1 MYDRK
6 LFIIQKWC
14 YCEYIDMK
22 TTGKNEDQC
31 ITIKIKH
38 PSITD
43 LNAQKKKKR
52 LTLEIYYVYR
62 KGQFTAPIDT
72 VE

>member
-43 LNAQKKKKR
+43 LNAQKKKK
-52 LTLEIYYVYR
+52 
-62 KGQFTAPIDT
+62 D
-72 VE
+72 